1 MMARP
6 AWTHTADVVVIGT
19 GVAGLAAALAAHRAG
34 RSVVVLSKADHRRGA
49 TATHYAQGG
58 IAVVLPDADDSV
70 DAHVAD
76 TLAAGAGLCDP
87 DAVCS
92 IVADGY
98 RAVTELVGDGARFDE
113 AVPGR
118 WALTREGGHSRRR
131 IVHAGG
137 DATGAEVQ
145 RALDHAA
152 GVLDIRTSHVA
163 LRVLHDGTAV
173 TGVFVGNPDG
183 YGIVSAP
190 SVILAS
196 GGLGHLYSA
205 TTNPD
210 GSTGDGIALA
220 LWAGVAVS
228 DLEFIQFHPTMLFG
242 GRTGGRHPLVTEAI
256 RGEGAILLDR
266 QGNSVTAG
274 VHPMGDLAPRDVVA
288 AAIDARLRATGDP
301 CVFLDARGIE
311 GFETRFPTVTAA
323 CRAAG
328 IDPVRQPIPV
338 VPGAH
343 YSCGGVVTDVYGQTE
358 LPGLFAAGEVAR
370 TGMHGANRL
379 ASNSLLE
386 GLVVGGRAGKAAAAH
401 ALAAGRCR
409 ATAPEPITHTAPERG
424 KLQRAMSR
432 DASVVRD
439 AAGLN
444 RLSDKLSEARVR
456 ERNRP
461 SRFRGCRVGA
471 DGAGGDRCGPGPQRK
486 PRLPPSRRVSGRHTG
501 TSPQQRAPAG
511 RRPELGAG
519 GGAGGGGLTMLSE
532 CERSAAHRHHSARSG
547 RGFALR
553 ARHHHVGDRARRCG
567 GHGGDGAPGARRD
580 RRAGGRVVGTRRGA
594 RCQRLPGAR
603 SRRGRCPVAAG

>member
-6 AWTHTADVVVIGT
+6 TWSDDADVVVVGT

-34 RSVVVLSKADHRRGA
+34 RTVVVLSKADQARGA

-58 IAVVLPDADDSV
+58 IAVVLPGNDDSV
-70 DAHVAD
+70 EAHVAD

-98 RAVTELVGDGARFDE
+98 RAVSELVGAGARFDE
-113 AVPGR
+113 AAPGR
-118 WALTREGGHSRRR
+118 WDVTREGGHSRRR

-152 GVLDIRTSHVA
+152 AALDIRTGHVA
-163 LRVLHDGTAV
+163 LRVLHDGCAV
-173 TGVFVGNPDG
+173 TGVLVGNPDG

-196 GGLGHLYSA
+196 GGIGHLYGA
-205 TTNPD
+205 TTNPE

-228 DLEFIQFHPTMLFG
+228 DLEFIQFHPTMLFAGAAG
-242 GRTGGRHPLVTEAI
+242 GRRPLVTEAI
-256 RGEGAILLDR
+256 RGEGAKLVDR
-266 QGNSVTAG
+266 HGNSVTAG

-288 AAIDARLRATGDP
+288 GAIDARLRATGDP
-301 CVFLDARGIE
+301 CVFLDARGIT
-311 GFETRFPTVTAA
+311 GFAARFPTVTAA

-343 YSCGGVVTDVYGQTE
+343 YSCGGVVTDVHGQTE

-386 GLVVGGRAGKAAAAH
+386 GLVVGGRAGRAAAEHAAAAGRARAVAFEPLACA
-401 ALAAGRCR
+401 ALER
-409 ATAPEPITHTAPERG
+409 AE
-424 KLQRAMSR
+424 LQRAMSR
-432 DASVVRD
+432 DASVLRE

-444 RLSDKLSEARVR
+444 RLADRLS
-456 ERNRP
+456 
-461 SRFRGCRVGA
+461 
-471 DGAGGDRCGPGPQRK
+471 
-486 PRLPPSRRVSGRHTG
+486 
-501 TSPQQRAPAG
+501 RAPVRPVAG
-511 RRPELGAG
+511 RRDFEDVA
-519 GGAGGGGLTMLSE
+519 LTVTA
-532 CERSAAHRHHSARSG
+532 RAVTAAALARTESRGCHHRAEFPDPAPDQARSSVL
-547 RGFALR
+547 RLADDRCSVLVEAL
-553 ARHHHVGDRARRCG
+553 AAVG
-567 GHGGDGAPGARRD
+567 
-580 RRAGGRVVGTRRGA
+580 
-594 RCQRLPGAR
+594 
-603 SRRGRCPVAAG
+603 

>member
-1 MMARP
+1 MMRRP
-6 AWTHTADVVVIGT
+6 DWTHTADVVVVGT

-34 RSVVVLSKADHRRGA
+34 RSVVVLSKADRARGV

-58 IAVVLPDADDSV
+58 IAVVLPDNDDSV
-70 DAHVAD
+70 EAHVAD

-98 RAVTELVGDGARFDE
+98 RAVSQLVGDGARFDE

-118 WALTREGGHSRRR
+118 WDVTREGGHSRRR

-152 GVLDIRTSHVA
+152 AMLDIRTGHVA
-163 LRVLHDGTAV
+163 LQVLHDGTAV
-173 TGVFVGNPDG
+173 TGVWVGNPDG

-196 GGLGHLYSA
+196 GGLGHLYGA

-220 LWAGVAVS
+220 LWAGVTVS

-242 GRTGGRHPLVTEAI
+242 GRAGGRRPLVTEAI

-288 AAIDARLRATGDP
+288 AAIDARLRETGDP
-301 CVFLDARGIE
+301 CVFLDARGIV
-311 GFETRFPTVTAA
+311 GFEARFPTVTAA
-323 CRAAG
+323 CRSAG

-343 YSCGGVVTDVYGQTE
+343 YSCGGIVTDVWGQTE
-358 LPGLFAAGEVAR
+358 LPGLYAAGEVAR

-386 GLVVGGRAGKAAAAH
+386 GLVVGGRAGRAAAAH
-401 ALAAGRCR
+401 AAAAGRL
-409 ATAPEPITHTAPERG
+409 AVTAPEPVAQTALERDD
-424 KLQRAMSR
+424 LHRAMSR
-432 DASVVRD
+432 HASVVRD

-444 RLSDKLSEARVR
+444 RLSDKLSGAPVRKLAGRHDFEDIALTLTARAVTAGALAR
-456 ERNRP
+456 TE
-461 SRFRGCRVGA
+461 SRGCHHRAEYADAAPEQGRSSVLRLAADHNSVLVEALAAVG
-471 DGAGGDRCGPGPQRK
+471 
-486 PRLPPSRRVSGRHTG
+486 
-501 TSPQQRAPAG
+501 
-511 RRPELGAG
+511 
-519 GGAGGGGLTMLSE
+519 
-532 CERSAAHRHHSARSG
+532 
-547 RGFALR
+547 
-553 ARHHHVGDRARRCG
+553 
-567 GHGGDGAPGARRD
+567 
-580 RRAGGRVVGTRRGA
+580 
-594 RCQRLPGAR
+594 
-603 SRRGRCPVAAG
+603 

>member
-1 MMARP
+1 ME
-6 AWTHTADVVVIGT
+6 
-19 GVAGLAAALAAHRAG
+19 
-34 RSVVVLSKADHRRGA
+34 
-49 TATHYAQGG
+49 
-58 IAVVLPDADDSV
+58 
-70 DAHVAD
+70 AHVGD
-76 TLAAGAGLCDP
+76 TLTAGAGLCDP

-98 RAVTELVGDGARFDE
+98 RAVSELVGDGARFDE

-118 WALTREGGHSRRR
+118 WDVTREGGHSRRR

-152 GVLDIRTSHVA
+152 RTLDIRTGHVA

-173 TGVFVGNPDG
+173 TGVSVGNPDG
-183 YGIVSAP
+183 YGIISAP

-196 GGLGHLYSA
+196 GGLGHLYGA
-205 TTNPD
+205 TTNPE

-242 GRTGGRHPLVTEAI
+242 GQAGGRRPLVTEAI

-288 AAIDARLRATGDP
+288 AAIDARLKATGDP

-311 GFETRFPTVTAA
+311 GFATRFPTVTAA

-386 GLVVGGRAGKAAAAH
+386 GLVVGGRAGRAAAAH
-401 ALAAGRCR
+401 AVAAGPVR
-409 ATAPEPITHTAPERG
+409 AAAPEPIAHTAPDRG
-424 KLQRAMSR
+424 ELQARDEPRRLGGPRRRRAEP
-432 DASVVRD
+432 VVRH
-439 AAGLN
+439 AVGGAGS
-444 RLSDKLSEARVR
+444 RHC
-456 ERNRP
+456 RP
-461 SRFRGCRVGA
+461 SRFRGRRVGR
-471 DGAGGDRCGPGPQRK
+471 GRPCGDRRGPGPQRK
-486 PRLPPSRRVSGRHTG
+486 PGLPPSRGVPGRRQRNKPAAACCGWPTTRTRCWWRRWRRWADDAARANEAPLKTPFGALWKRTCATG
-501 TSPQQRAPAG
+501 PTSP
-511 RRPELGAG
+511 
-519 GGAGGGGLTMLSE
+519 
-532 CERSAAHRHHSARSG
+532 
-547 RGFALR
+547 
-553 ARHHHVGDRARRCG
+553 
-567 GHGGDGAPGARRD
+567 
-580 RRAGGRVVGTRRGA
+580 
-594 RCQRLPGAR
+594 R
-603 SRRGRCPVAAG
+603 SRRCPPARWPWRRWCPGSPA

>member
-6 AWTHTADVVVIGT
+6 IWTQNADVVVIGT

-34 RSVVVLSKADHRRGA
+34 RSVVVLNKADQTFGA

-58 IAVVLPDADDSV
+58 IAVVLPDNDDSV

-87 DAVCS
+87 DAVYS
-92 IVADGY
+92 IVAGGY
-98 RAVTELVGDGARFDE
+98 RAVSELVGAGARFDE
-113 AVPGR
+113 SVPGQ

-152 GVLDIRTSHVA
+152 GMLDIRSGHVA
-163 LRVLHDGTAV
+163 LRVLHDGSAV
-173 TGVFVGNPDG
+173 TGVSVLGPDG

-196 GGLGHLYSA
+196 GGLGQLYSA
-205 TTNPD
+205 TTNPS

-220 LWAGVAVS
+220 LWAGVAVT
-228 DLEFIQFHPTMLFG
+228 DLEFIQFHPTMLYD
-242 GRTGGRHPLVTEAI
+242 GRTGGRRPLVTEAI
-256 RGEGAILLDR
+256 RGEGAILVDR
-266 QGNSVTAG
+266 NGDSVTAG

-288 AAIDARLRATGDP
+288 GAVDARMKATGDA
-301 CVFLDARGIE
+301 CVYLDARGIE
-311 GFETRFPTVTAA
+311 GFAARFPTVTAA

-343 YSCGGVVTDVYGQTE
+343 YSCGGIATDVHGQTE
-358 LPGLFAAGEVAR
+358 LPGLYAAGEVAR

-401 ALAAGRCR
+401 AIVAGRSR
-409 ATAPEPITHTAPERG
+409 PSVPEPIVHTAPKRRD
-424 KLQRAMSR
+424 LQRAMSR

-439 AAGLN
+439 AAGLQ
-444 RLSDKLSEARVR
+444 RLAQALGAARVR
-456 ERNRP
+456 DVTDRRGFEDVALALTARAMAAAALARNE
-461 SRFRGCRVGA
+461 SRGCHHRA
-471 DGAGGDRCGPGPQRK
+471 DHPVA
-486 PRLPPSRRVSGRHTG
+486 LP
-501 TSPQQRAPAG
+501 
-511 RRPELGAG
+511 E
-519 GGAGGGGLTMLSE
+519 E
-532 CERSAAHRHHSARSG
+532 ARSIVV
-547 RGFALR
+547 RLNDDHQAVRAEAL
-553 ARHHHVGDRARRCG
+553 
-567 GHGGDGAPGARRD
+567 
-580 RRAGGRVVGTRRGA
+580 
-594 RCQRLPGAR
+594 
-603 SRRGRCPVAAG
+603 AAVC